1 MLIYIL
7 FITFVTKDTE
17 TIFDW
22 CYYNLKEGK
31 SPPFVFF
38 RKGGKVMGEYKKYWI
53 AVVAVLIIGFSILG
67 YLGTDVYH
75 QAPPVPTAYVSQ
87 DGQVLFTKEDI
98 LHGQSAWQSTG
109 GQSVG
114 TVLGHGAYQ
123 APDWTA
129 DWLHKEVSI
138 MLDIKSQE
146 AFGVLYNQLG
156 PAQQAAVKEVVKE
169 EYLGSAVREDGTVV
183 LSPERIAAMNA
194 TGRYFVELYGDNPD
208 LTLTRDHFAMKDN
221 TLPELQDRID
231 MARFFFWTTWMAS
244 TQRPG
249 TDATYTNNWP
259 HEPLLD
265 HNPTPES
272 VAWSVV
278 SVIILLCGIGVVVWL
293 WSFGKKDDEHAL
305 VPPTEDPISKITLT
319 PSQRALGKYLFTI
332 LALFLFQLGM
342 GGIIAHYTV
351 EGQAFYGIPLAQYFP
366 YSIARTWHIQASLFW
381 IAMAFLSAGL
391 FLAPIING
399 GKDPKYQKLGVDILF
414 WALVVLVVGSFAG
427 TYLGVAHQIPA
438 AWNFLLGH
446 QGYEYIE
453 LGRIW
458 QWIEYIGILF
468 WLVLMIRSIIGA
480 FKQKGDKNLIA
491 AFIFSVIMVGIF
503 YGPGLFYGEHSH
515 LAIMEY
521 WRWWVI
527 HLWVEGFFEVF
538 STTLMAFIF
547 VTLGLVSYRAGTVAA
562 ISSGAI
568 YLIGGIPGTFHHLYF
583 TGVTSTIVA
592 TGASFSALEVV
603 PLVLL
608 GYEAFENYTRLHSAP
623 WMHRL
628 KWPVYCFIAV
638 SFWNLVGAGVFG
650 FLINMPVSLFYIQ
663 GLNTTAVHAHT
674 ALFGVYGFLSLGF
687 VFLIARY
694 IRPEVEFN
702 DKLMKFGFWA
712 LNIGLA
718 LMVLISLL
726 PIGLIQAWASI
737 THGLWFARSEEFMQ
751 QPLLQNLRWLRMIGD
766 TILIIGAV
774 AFFWQIVKVLF
785 PKKS

>member
-169 EYLGSAVREDGTVV
+169 EYLGSAVRDDGTVV
-183 LSPERIAAMNA
+183 LSPERITAMNL

-272 VAWSVV
+272 IAWSVV

-293 WSFGKKDDEHAL
+293 WAFGKKDDEHAL

-638 SFWNLVGAGVFG
+638 SFWNLVGAGIFG

-766 TILIIGAV
+766 TILIVGAV

>member
-1 MLIYIL
+1 
-7 FITFVTKDTE
+7 
-17 TIFDW
+17 
-22 CYYNLKEGK
+22 
-31 SPPFVFF
+31 
-38 RKGGKVMGEYKKYWI
+38 MGEYKKYWI

-129 DWLHKEVSI
+129 DWLHKEVSV

-146 AFGVLYNQLG
+146 AFGVLYDQLG
-156 PAQQAAVKEVVKE
+156 PVQQAAVKEVVKK

-183 LSPERIAAMNA
+183 LSPERITAMNL

-272 VAWSVV
+272 IAWSVV

-293 WSFGKKDDEHAL
+293 WAFGKKDDDHAL

-608 GYEAFENYTRLHSAP
+608 GYEAFENYTRIHSAP

-702 DKLMKFGFWA
+702 DKLMKIGFWA

-726 PIGLIQAWASI
+726 PIGLIQSWASI

-751 QPLLQNLRWLRMIGD
+751 QPVLQNLRWARLIGD

-785 PKKS
+785 TKKS

>member
-38 RKGGKVMGEYKKYWI
+38 RKGGNVMGEYKKYWI

-156 PAQQAAVKEVVKE
+156 TAQQAAVKEVVKE
-169 EYLGSAVREDGTVV
+169 EYLGSAVRDDGTVV
-183 LSPERIAAMNA
+183 LSPERITAMNI
-194 TGRYFVELYGDNPD
+194 TGRYFVELYGDNPE

-305 VPPTEDPISKITLT
+305 VPPAEDPISKITLT
-319 PSQRALGKYLFTI
+319 PSQRSLGKYLFTI

>member
-138 MLDIKSQE
+138 MLDIKAQE
-146 AFGVLYNQLG
+146 AFGVLYDQLG
-156 PAQQAAVKEVVKE
+156 TAQQAAVKEVVKE

-183 LSPERIAAMNA
+183 LSPERITAMNL

-293 WSFGKKDDEHAL
+293 WSFGKKDNEHAL
-305 VPPTEDPISKITLT
+305 VPPAEDPISKITLT
-319 PSQRALGKYLFTI
+319 PSQRSLGKYLFTI

-414 WALVVLVVGSFAG
+414 WALVVLVVGSFGG

-751 QPLLQNLRWLRMIGD
+751 QPLLQTLRWLRMIGD

>member
-169 EYLGSAVREDGTVV
+169 EYLGSAVRDDGTVV
-183 LSPERIAAMNA
+183 LSPERITAMNI
-194 TGRYFVELYGDNPD
+194 TGRYFVELYGDNPE

-305 VPPTEDPISKITLT
+305 VPPAEDPISKITLT
-319 PSQRALGKYLFTI
+319 PSQRSLGKYLFTI

-414 WALVVLVVGSFAG
+414 WALVVLVVGSFGG

-751 QPLLQNLRWLRMIGD
+751 QPLLQTLRWLRMIGD

>member
-156 PAQQAAVKEVVKE
+156 PAQQAAVKEAVKE
-169 EYLGSAVREDGTVV
+169 EYLGSAVRDDGTVV
-183 LSPERIAAMNA
+183 LSPERITAMNI
-194 TGRYFVELYGDNPD
+194 TGRYFVELYGDNPE

-305 VPPTEDPISKITLT
+305 VPPAEDPISKITLT
-319 PSQRALGKYLFTI
+319 PSQRSLGKYLFTI

>member
-169 EYLGSAVREDGTVV
+169 EYLGSAVRDDGTVV
-183 LSPERIAAMNA
+183 LSPERITAMNI
-194 TGRYFVELYGDNPD
+194 TGRYFVELYGDNPE

-305 VPPTEDPISKITLT
+305 VPPAEDPISKITVT
-319 PSQRALGKYLFTI
+319 PSQRSLGKYLFTI

-414 WALVVLVVGSFAG
+414 WALVVLVVGSFGG

-751 QPLLQNLRWLRMIGD
+751 QPLLQTLRWLRMIGD

>member
-1 MLIYIL
+1 
-7 FITFVTKDTE
+7 
-17 TIFDW
+17 
-22 CYYNLKEGK
+22 
-31 SPPFVFF
+31 
-38 RKGGKVMGEYKKYWI
+38 MGEYKKYWI

-129 DWLHKEVSI
+129 DWLHKEVSV

-146 AFGVLYNQLG
+146 AFGVLYDQLV
-156 PAQQAAVKEVVKE
+156 PAQQAAIKEVVKK

-183 LSPERIAAMNA
+183 LSPERITAMNL

-272 VAWSVV
+272 VVWSVV

-293 WSFGKKDDEHAL
+293 WAFGKKDDEHAL

-351 EGQAFYGIPLAQYFP
+351 EGQAFYGIPLVQYFP

-726 PIGLIQAWASI
+726 PIGLIQSWASI
-737 THGLWFARSEEFMQ
+737 TNGLWFARSEEFMQ
-751 QPLLQNLRWLRMIGD
+751 QPLLQNLRWARLIGD
-766 TILIIGAV
+766 TILIVGAV

-785 PKKS
+785 AKKS

>member
-1 MLIYIL
+1 
-7 FITFVTKDTE
+7 
-17 TIFDW
+17 
-22 CYYNLKEGK
+22 
-31 SPPFVFF
+31 
-38 RKGGKVMGEYKKYWI
+38 MGEYKKYWI

-75 QAPPVPTAYVSQ
+75 QAPLVPTAYVSQ

-129 DWLHKEVSI
+129 DWLHKEVSV

-146 AFGVLYNQLG
+146 AFGVLYDQLV
-156 PAQQAAVKEVVKE
+156 PAQQAAIKEVVKK

-183 LSPERIAAMNA
+183 LSPERITAMNL

-272 VAWSVV
+272 IAWSVV

-293 WSFGKKDDEHAL
+293 WAFGKKDDDHAL

-726 PIGLIQAWASI
+726 PIGLIQSWASI
-737 THGLWFARSEEFMQ
+737 TNGLWFARSEEFMQ
-751 QPLLQNLRWLRMIGD
+751 QPLLQNLRWARLIGD
-766 TILIIGAV
+766 TILIVGAV

-785 PKKS
+785 TKKS

>member
-1 MLIYIL
+1 
-7 FITFVTKDTE
+7 
-17 TIFDW
+17 
-22 CYYNLKEGK
+22 
-31 SPPFVFF
+31 
-38 RKGGKVMGEYKKYWI
+38 MGEYKKYWI

-129 DWLHKEVSI
+129 DWLHKEVSV

-146 AFGVLYNQLG
+146 AFGVLYDQLG
-156 PAQQAAVKEVVKE
+156 PAQQAAVKEVVKK

-183 LSPERIAAMNA
+183 LSPERITAMNL

-272 VAWSVV
+272 IAWSVV

-293 WSFGKKDDEHAL
+293 WAFGKKDDDHAL

-726 PIGLIQAWASI
+726 PIGLIQSWASI

-751 QPLLQNLRWLRMIGD
+751 QPLLQKLRWARLVGD

-785 PKKS
+785 TKKS

>member
-129 DWLHKEVSI
+129 DWLHKEVSV

-146 AFGVLYNQLG
+146 AFGVLYDQLG
-156 PAQQAAVKEVVKE
+156 PAQQAAIKEVVKK

-183 LSPERIAAMNA
+183 LSPERITAMNL

-272 VAWSVV
+272 IAWSVV

-293 WSFGKKDDEHAL
+293 WAFGKKDDDHAL

>member
-169 EYLGSAVREDGTVV
+169 EYLGSAVRDDGTVV
-183 LSPERIAAMNA
+183 LSPERITAMNI
-194 TGRYFVELYGDNPD
+194 TGRYFVELYGDNPE

-305 VPPTEDPISKITLT
+305 VPPAEDPISKITLT
-319 PSQRALGKYLFTI
+319 PSQRSLGKYLFTI

-726 PIGLIQAWASI
+726 PIGLIQSWASI

-751 QPLLQNLRWLRMIGD
+751 QPLLQNLRWARLIGD

-785 PKKS
+785 AKKS

>member
-169 EYLGSAVREDGTVV
+169 EYLGSAVRDDGTVV
-183 LSPERIAAMNA
+183 LSPERITAMNI
-194 TGRYFVELYGDNPD
+194 TGRYFVELYGDNPE

-305 VPPTEDPISKITLT
+305 VPPAEDPISKITLT

-503 YGPGLFYGEHSH
+503 YCPGLFYGEHSH

-774 AFFWQIVKVLF
+774 AFFWQVVKVLF

>member
-169 EYLGSAVREDGTVV
+169 EYLGSTVRDDGTVV
-183 LSPERIAAMNA
+183 LSPERITAMNI
-194 TGRYFVELYGDNPD
+194 TGRYFVELYGDNPE

-305 VPPTEDPISKITLT
+305 VPPAEDPISKITLT
-319 PSQRALGKYLFTI
+319 PSQRSLGKYLFTI

-608 GYEAFENYTRLHSAP
+608 GYEAFENYTRIHSAP

>member
-1 MLIYIL
+1 
-7 FITFVTKDTE
+7 
-17 TIFDW
+17 
-22 CYYNLKEGK
+22 
-31 SPPFVFF
+31 
-38 RKGGKVMGEYKKYWI
+38 MGEYKKYWI

-129 DWLHKEVSI
+129 DWLHKEVSV

-146 AFGVLYNQLG
+146 AFGVLYDQLG
-156 PAQQAAVKEVVKE
+156 PVQQAAVKEVVKK

-183 LSPERIAAMNA
+183 LSPERITAMNL

-272 VAWSVV
+272 IAWSVV

-293 WSFGKKDDEHAL
+293 WAFGKKDDDHAL

-480 FKQKGDKNLIA
+480 FKQKGDKNLIV

-726 PIGLIQAWASI
+726 PIGLIQSWASI

-751 QPLLQNLRWLRMIGD
+751 QPLLQNLRWARLIGD

-785 PKKS
+785 TKKS

>member
-17 TIFDW
+17 TIFEW

-169 EYLGSAVREDGTVV
+169 EYLGSAVRDDGTVV
-183 LSPERIAAMNA
+183 LSPERITAMNI
-194 TGRYFVELYGDNPD
+194 TGRYFVELYGDNPE

-272 VAWSVV
+272 IAWSVV

-293 WSFGKKDDEHAL
+293 WAFGKKDDEHAL
-305 VPPTEDPISKITLT
+305 VLPIEDPISKITLT

-687 VFLIARY
+687 VVLIARY

>member
-169 EYLGSAVREDGTVV
+169 EYLGSAVRDDGTVV
-183 LSPERIAAMNA
+183 LSPERITAMNI
-194 TGRYFVELYGDNPD
+194 TGRYFVELYGDNPE

-305 VPPTEDPISKITLT
+305 VPPAEDPISKITLT
-319 PSQRALGKYLFTI
+319 PSQRSLGKYLFTI

-638 SFWNLVGAGVFG
+638 SFWNLVGAGIFG

-751 QPLLQNLRWLRMIGD
+751 QPLLQTLRWLRMIGD

>member
-1 MLIYIL
+1 
-7 FITFVTKDTE
+7 
-17 TIFDW
+17 
-22 CYYNLKEGK
+22 
-31 SPPFVFF
+31 
-38 RKGGKVMGEYKKYWI
+38 MGEYKKYWI

-129 DWLHKEVSI
+129 DWLHKEVSV

-146 AFGVLYNQLG
+146 AFGALYDQLG
-156 PAQQAAVKEVVKE
+156 PVQQAAVKEVVKK

-183 LSPERIAAMNA
+183 LSPERITAMNL

-272 VAWSVV
+272 IAWSVV

-293 WSFGKKDDEHAL
+293 WAFGKKDDDHAL

-332 LALFLFQLGM
+332 LVLFLFQLGM

-726 PIGLIQAWASI
+726 PIGLIQSWASI

-751 QPLLQNLRWLRMIGD
+751 QPLLQNLRWARLIGD
-766 TILIIGAV
+766 TILIVGAV

-785 PKKS
+785 TKKS

>member
-1 MLIYIL
+1 
-7 FITFVTKDTE
+7 
-17 TIFDW
+17 
-22 CYYNLKEGK
+22 
-31 SPPFVFF
+31 
-38 RKGGKVMGEYKKYWI
+38 MGEYKKYWI

-129 DWLHKEVSI
+129 DWLHKEVSL

-146 AFGVLYNQLG
+146 AFGVLYDQLG
-156 PAQQAAVKEVVKE
+156 PVQQAAVKEVVKK

-183 LSPERIAAMNA
+183 LSPERITAMNL

-272 VAWSVV
+272 VVWSVV

-293 WSFGKKDDEHAL
+293 WAFGKKDDEHAL
-305 VPPTEDPISKITLT
+305 VPATEDPISKITLT
-319 PSQRALGKYLFTI
+319 PSQRALRKYLFTI

-491 AFIFSVIMVGIF
+491 AFIFSDIMGGIF

-726 PIGLIQAWASI
+726 PIGLIQSWASI
-737 THGLWFARSEEFMQ
+737 TNGLWFARSEEFMQ
-751 QPLLQNLRWLRMIGD
+751 QPLLQNLRWARLIGD
-766 TILIIGAV
+766 TILIVGAV

-785 PKKS
+785 TKKS

>member
-169 EYLGSAVREDGTVV
+169 EYLGSAVRDDGTVV
-183 LSPERIAAMNA
+183 LSPERITAMNI
-194 TGRYFVELYGDNPD
+194 TGRYFVELYGDNPE

-305 VPPTEDPISKITLT
+305 VPPTEDPISKINLT

-785 PKKS
+785 AKKS

>member
-169 EYLGSAVREDGTVV
+169 EYLGSAVRDDGTVV
-183 LSPERIAAMNA
+183 LSPERITAMNI
-194 TGRYFVELYGDNPD
+194 TGRYFVELYGDNPE

-305 VPPTEDPISKITLT
+305 VPPAEDPISKITLT
-319 PSQRALGKYLFTI
+319 PSQRSLGKYLFTI

-351 EGQAFYGIPLAQYFP
+351 
-366 YSIARTWHIQASLFW
+366 
-381 IAMAFLSAGL
+381 
-391 FLAPIING
+391 
-399 GKDPKYQKLGVDILF
+399 
-414 WALVVLVVGSFAG
+414 
-427 TYLGVAHQIPA
+427 
-438 AWNFLLGH
+438 
-446 QGYEYIE
+446 
-453 LGRIW
+453 
-458 QWIEYIGILF
+458 
-468 WLVLMIRSIIGA
+468 
-480 FKQKGDKNLIA
+480 
-491 AFIFSVIMVGIF
+491 
-503 YGPGLFYGEHSH
+503 
-515 LAIMEY
+515 
-521 WRWWVI
+521 
-527 HLWVEGFFEVF
+527 
-538 STTLMAFIF
+538 
-547 VTLGLVSYRAGTVAA
+547 
-562 ISSGAI
+562 
-568 YLIGGIPGTFHHLYF
+568 
-583 TGVTSTIVA
+583 
-592 TGASFSALEVV
+592 
-603 PLVLL
+603 
-608 GYEAFENYTRLHSAP
+608 
-623 WMHRL
+623 
-628 KWPVYCFIAV
+628 
-638 SFWNLVGAGVFG
+638 
-650 FLINMPVSLFYIQ
+650 
-663 GLNTTAVHAHT
+663 
-674 ALFGVYGFLSLGF
+674 
-687 VFLIARY
+687 
-694 IRPEVEFN
+694 
-702 DKLMKFGFWA
+702 
-712 LNIGLA
+712 
-718 LMVLISLL
+718 
-726 PIGLIQAWASI
+726 
-737 THGLWFARSEEFMQ
+737 
-751 QPLLQNLRWLRMIGD
+751 
-766 TILIIGAV
+766 
-774 AFFWQIVKVLF
+774 
-785 PKKS
+785 

>member
-129 DWLHKEVSI
+129 DWLHKEVSV

-146 AFGVLYNQLG
+146 AFGVLYDQLG
-156 PAQQAAVKEVVKE
+156 PVQQAAVKEVVKK

-183 LSPERIAAMNA
+183 LSPERITAMNL

-272 VAWSVV
+272 IAWSVV

-293 WSFGKKDDEHAL
+293 WSFGKKDDDHAL

-414 WALVVLVVGSFAG
+414 WALVVLVVGSFGG

-468 WLVLMIRSIIGA
+468 WLVLMIRSIVGA

-608 GYEAFENYTRLHSAP
+608 GYEAFENYTRIHSAP

-785 PKKS
+785 AKKS

>member
-169 EYLGSAVREDGTVV
+169 EYLGSAVRDDGTVV
-183 LSPERIAAMNA
+183 LSPERITAMNI
-194 TGRYFVELYGDNPD
+194 TGRYFVELYGDNPE

-305 VPPTEDPISKITLT
+305 VPPAEDPISKITLT
-319 PSQRALGKYLFTI
+319 PSQRSLGKYLFII

>member
-1 MLIYIL
+1 
-7 FITFVTKDTE
+7 
-17 TIFDW
+17 
-22 CYYNLKEGK
+22 
-31 SPPFVFF
+31 
-38 RKGGKVMGEYKKYWI
+38 MGEYKKYWI

-129 DWLHKEVSI
+129 DWLHKEVSV

-146 AFGVLYNQLG
+146 AFGVLYDQLG
-156 PAQQAAVKEVVKE
+156 PVQQAAVKEVVKK

-183 LSPERIAAMNA
+183 LSPERITAMNL

-221 TLPELQDRID
+221 TLPELQARID

-272 VAWSVV
+272 IAWSVV

-293 WSFGKKDDEHAL
+293 WAFGKKDDDHAL

-608 GYEAFENYTRLHSAP
+608 GYEAFENYTRIHSAP

-726 PIGLIQAWASI
+726 PIGLIQSWASI

-751 QPLLQNLRWLRMIGD
+751 QPLLQNLRWARLIGD

-785 PKKS
+785 TKKS

>member
-169 EYLGSAVREDGTVV
+169 EYLGSAVRDDGTVV
-183 LSPERIAAMNA
+183 LSPERITAMNI
-194 TGRYFVELYGDNPD
+194 TGRYFVELYGDNPE

-305 VPPTEDPISKITLT
+305 VPPAEDPISKITLT
-319 PSQRALGKYLFTI
+319 PSQRSLGKYLFTI

-751 QPLLQNLRWLRMIGD
+751 QPLLQNLRWARLIGD
-766 TILIIGAV
+766 TILIVGAV

-785 PKKS
+785 TKKS

>member
-169 EYLGSAVREDGTVV
+169 EYLGSAVRDDGTVV
-183 LSPERIAAMNA
+183 LSPERITAMNI
-194 TGRYFVELYGDNPD
+194 TGRYFVELYGDNPE

-319 PSQRALGKYLFTI
+319 PSQRSLGKYLFTI

-751 QPLLQNLRWLRMIGD
+751 QPLLQNLRWARLVGD
-766 TILIIGAV
+766 TILIVGAV

-785 PKKS
+785 TKKS

>member
-169 EYLGSAVREDGTVV
+169 EYLGSAVRDDGTVV
-183 LSPERIAAMNA
+183 LSPERITAMNI
-194 TGRYFVELYGDNPD
+194 TGRYFVELYGDNPE

-305 VPPTEDPISKITLT
+305 VPPAEDPISKITLT
-319 PSQRALGKYLFTI
+319 PSQRSLGKYLFTI

-774 AFFWQIVKVLF
+774 AFFWQVVKVLF

>member
-169 EYLGSAVREDGTVV
+169 EYLGSAVRDDGTVV
-183 LSPERIAAMNA
+183 LSPERITAMNI
-194 TGRYFVELYGDNPD
+194 TGRYFVELYGDNPE

-305 VPPTEDPISKITLT
+305 VPPAEDPISKITLT
-319 PSQRALGKYLFTI
+319 PSQRSLGKYLFTI

-785 PKKS
+785 AKKS

>member
-138 MLDIKSQE
+138 MLGIKSQE

-169 EYLGSAVREDGTVV
+169 EYLGSAVRDDGTVV
-183 LSPERIAAMNA
+183 LSPERITAMNI
-194 TGRYFVELYGDNPD
+194 TGRYFVELYGDNPE

-305 VPPTEDPISKITLT
+305 VPPAEDPISKITLT
-319 PSQRALGKYLFTI
+319 PSQRSLGKYLFTI

>member
-169 EYLGSAVREDGTVV
+169 EYLGSAVRDDGTVV
-183 LSPERIAAMNA
+183 LSPERITAMNI
-194 TGRYFVELYGDNPD
+194 TGRYFVELYGDNPE

-305 VPPTEDPISKITLT
+305 VPPAEDPISKITLT
-319 PSQRALGKYLFTI
+319 PSQRSLGKYLFTI

-414 WALVVLVVGSFAG
+414 WALVVLVVGSFGG

-468 WLVLMIRSIIGA
+468 WLVLMIRSIIGT

-751 QPLLQNLRWLRMIGD
+751 QPLLQTLRWLRMIGD

>member
-1 MLIYIL
+1 
-7 FITFVTKDTE
+7 
-17 TIFDW
+17 
-22 CYYNLKEGK
+22 
-31 SPPFVFF
+31 
-38 RKGGKVMGEYKKYWI
+38 MGEYKKYWI

-129 DWLHKEVSI
+129 DWLHKEVSV

-146 AFGVLYNQLG
+146 AFGVLYDQLG
-156 PAQQAAVKEVVKE
+156 PVQQAAVKEVVKK

-183 LSPERIAAMNA
+183 LSPERITAMNL

-272 VAWSVV
+272 IAWSVV
-278 SVIILLCGIGVVVWL
+278 SVIILLCGIGV
-293 WSFGKKDDEHAL
+293 
-305 VPPTEDPISKITLT
+305 
-319 PSQRALGKYLFTI
+319 

>member
-169 EYLGSAVREDGTVV
+169 EYLGSAVRDDGTVV
-183 LSPERIAAMNA
+183 LSPERITAMNI
-194 TGRYFVELYGDNPD
+194 TGRYFVELYGDNPE

-293 WSFGKKDDEHAL
+293 WSFGKKDNEHAL
-305 VPPTEDPISKITLT
+305 VPPAEDPISKITLT
-319 PSQRALGKYLFTI
+319 PSQRSLGKYLFTI

-414 WALVVLVVGSFAG
+414 WALVVLVVGSFGG

-751 QPLLQNLRWLRMIGD
+751 QPLLQTLRWLRMIGD

>member
-156 PAQQAAVKEVVKE
+156 PAQQAVVKEVVKE
-169 EYLGSAVREDGTVV
+169 EYLGSAVRDDGTVV
-183 LSPERIAAMNA
+183 LSPERITAMNI
-194 TGRYFVELYGDNPD
+194 TGRYFVELYGDNPE

-293 WSFGKKDDEHAL
+293 WAFGKKDDDHAL

-726 PIGLIQAWASI
+726 PIGLIQSWASI

-751 QPLLQNLRWLRMIGD
+751 QPLLQNLRWARLIGD

-785 PKKS
+785 AKKS

>member
-169 EYLGSAVREDGTVV
+169 EYLGSAVRDDGTVV
-183 LSPERIAAMNA
+183 LSPERITAMNI
-194 TGRYFVELYGDNPD
+194 TGRYFVELYGDNPE

-305 VPPTEDPISKITLT
+305 VPPAEDPISKITLT
-319 PSQRALGKYLFTI
+319 PSQRSLGKYLFTI

-608 GYEAFENYTRLHSAP
+608 GYEAFENYTRIHSAP

-694 IRPEVEFN
+694 IIPEVEFN

-785 PKKS
+785 AKKS

>member
-1 MLIYIL
+1 MIYIL

-169 EYLGSAVREDGTVV
+169 EYLGSAVRDDGTVV
-183 LSPERIAAMNA
+183 LSPERITAMNI
-194 TGRYFVELYGDNPD
+194 TGRYFVELYGDNPE

-305 VPPTEDPISKITLT
+305 VPPAEDPISKITLT

-726 PIGLIQAWASI
+726 PIGLIQSWASI

-751 QPLLQNLRWLRMIGD
+751 QPLLQNLRWARLIGD

-785 PKKS
+785 AKKS

>member
-129 DWLHKEVSI
+129 DWLHKEVSV

-146 AFGVLYNQLG
+146 AFGALYDQLG
-156 PAQQAAVKEVVKE
+156 PVQQAAVKEVVKK

-183 LSPERIAAMNA
+183 LSPERITAMNL

-305 VPPTEDPISKITLT
+305 VPPAEDPISKITLT
-319 PSQRALGKYLFTI
+319 PSQRSLGKYLFTI

-751 QPLLQNLRWLRMIGD
+751 QPLLQNLRWARLIGD

-785 PKKS
+785 TKKS

>member
-17 TIFDW
+17 TIFEW

-169 EYLGSAVREDGTVV
+169 EYLGSAVRDDGTVV
-183 LSPERIAAMNA
+183 LSPERITAMNI
-194 TGRYFVELYGDNPD
+194 TGRYFVELYGDNPE

-305 VPPTEDPISKITLT
+305 VPPAEDPISKITLT
-319 PSQRALGKYLFTI
+319 PSQRSLGKYLFTI

-608 GYEAFENYTRLHSAP
+608 GYEAFENYTRIHSAP

-785 PKKS
+785 AKKS

>member
-1 MLIYIL
+1 
-7 FITFVTKDTE
+7 
-17 TIFDW
+17 
-22 CYYNLKEGK
+22 
-31 SPPFVFF
+31 
-38 RKGGKVMGEYKKYWI
+38 MGEYKKYWI

-129 DWLHKEVSI
+129 DWLHKEVSV

-146 AFGVLYNQLG
+146 AFGVLYDQLG
-156 PAQQAAVKEVVKE
+156 PVQQAAVKEVVKK

-183 LSPERIAAMNA
+183 LSPERITAMNL

-221 TLPELQDRID
+221 ILPELQARID

-272 VAWSVV
+272 IAWSVV

-293 WSFGKKDDEHAL
+293 WAFGKKDDDHAL

-726 PIGLIQAWASI
+726 PIGLIQSWASI

-751 QPLLQNLRWLRMIGD
+751 QPLLQNLRWARLIGD

-785 PKKS
+785 TKKS

>member
-109 GQSVG
+109 GQSIG

-129 DWLHKEVSI
+129 DWLHKEVSV

-146 AFGVLYNQLG
+146 AFGVLYDQLG
-156 PAQQAAVKEVVKE
+156 PAQQAAVKEVVKK

-183 LSPERIAAMNA
+183 LSPERITAMNL

-272 VAWSVV
+272 IAWSVV

-293 WSFGKKDDEHAL
+293 WAFGKKDDEHAL

-726 PIGLIQAWASI
+726 PIGLIQSWASI

-751 QPLLQNLRWLRMIGD
+751 QPLLQNLRWARLVGD
-766 TILIIGAV
+766 TILIVGAV

-785 PKKS
+785 TKKS